1 MFGYVAETLKQ
12 KAWQELTAQDYRD
25 ADLKNVNDVLE
36 GRIDSYRMVKQYIHA
51 DGHPIWGDLSVSC
64 IRDKEGR
71 VEDLIAQITDIT
83 AEVETR
89 QQLQQQNERNR
100 LLAKRLQRQSDQMKT
115 ELVSAA
121 AYMSSIMPRGLAGAV
136 RVSSRYLPSRELGG
150 DCFDYTWIDDDH
162 LLVYLIDV
170 SGHGVE
176 PALLSVSLLNM
187 LRSGSLSAATLLAP
201 ETVLAELNRLFQMH
215 QQNDHYFTMW
225 LGVYEATS
233 RTLRYASAGHPPVFA
248 FDSPTGE
255 AAALTELSPIS
266 APVGIFEDTVFTS
279 LTYPVPPGCRVLLY
293 SDGANELALA
303 DDRQLTSEEFK
314 GVCTQVASSPNWSLD
329 ELIEALRDL
338 SPSGAFEDDCSLIQL
353 TFD

>member
-1 MFGYVAETLKQ
+1 M
-12 KAWQELTAQDYRD
+12 
-25 ADLKNVNDVLE
+25 
-36 GRIDSYRMVKQYIHA
+36 I
-51 DGHPIWGDLSVSC
+51 
-64 IRDKEGR
+64 
-71 VEDLIAQITDIT
+71 
-83 AEVETR
+83 
-89 QQLQQQNERNR
+89 
-100 LLAKRLQRQSDQMKT
+100 
-115 ELVSAA
+115 
-121 AYMSSIMPRGLAGAV
+121 
-136 RVSSRYLPSRELGG
+136 
-150 DCFDYTWIDDDH
+150 
-162 LLVYLIDV
+162 
-170 SGHGVE
+170 
-176 PALLSVSLLNM
+176 
-187 LRSGSLSAATLLAP
+187 
-201 ETVLAELNRLFQMH
+201 
-215 QQNDHYFTMW
+215 YFTMW

-329 ELIEALRDL
+329 ELIEAVRDL